1 MEWLFLEVMMMCFL
15 LWMGLLKF
23 IILLILERIVIF
35 LGLGFFVLKSFEIF
49 GRFLVIFLDLMVV
62 LGIFVNILVCFMLE
76 LLLMVIEVFGFRK

>member
-1 MEWLFLEVMMMCFL
+1 
-15 LWMGLLKF
+15 MGLLKF